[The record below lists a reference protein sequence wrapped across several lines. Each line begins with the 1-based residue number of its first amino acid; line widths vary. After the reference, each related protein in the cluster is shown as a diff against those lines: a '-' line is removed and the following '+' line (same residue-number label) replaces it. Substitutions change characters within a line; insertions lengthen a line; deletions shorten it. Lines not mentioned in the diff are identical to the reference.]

1 MKKLYIWLAVI
12 MPIFLVEAQNLQN
25 ANWDFGHRLGFKFLP
40 YAQESSSADMNTIA
54 NCATVSD
61 QSGKRLFHTNGRS
74 IVSIG
79 TNNSI
84 YYIASYDLKGDYL
97 STQGVIIVPK
107 PGDSDNYYVITL
119 DGVQYVGSETFPRW
133 GLYYSEVDMALSG
146 GLGGTVAGAKN
157 IPLKDHNGINI
168 DESYTVGSYVGNYSE
183 KLTST
188 VHSNG
193 NDYWIVTQIDR
204 YIYSYKVTS
213 AGISLIP
220 DSYTQTFNTVTNDL
234 ESGVGG
240 MKISPDTERIAIA
253 YYDGV
258 QNSIQTKALI
268 PANRYPGV
276 VLGSFNNTT
285 GKVILDEEHPIII
298 TKNNGNPYGVEFSP
312 DSRNIYFSAGDTYNP
327 NGDFLGKKIYYTTS
341 QYDILNYV
349 SFDDG
354 IYDLQLGI
362 DNKIYFAVRYANRLG
377 VINTPNNIL
386 APAIVGDAYLYGSDI
401 TTPIVGRGLPQWVH
415 WQQSGCTSILTLTTA
430 NNVVQGQ
437 NNRQASNTLNAANVI
452 TENGSANY
460 HAGTAVVLKPGFH
473 GASGS
478 SFRGYIEGCSGQFSG
493 LRTSGE
499 EELQNF
505 SMTEVK
511 QSLFTLSPNPAAD
524 RTVIASDKM
533 MTHVEV
539 KSLTGTIFYS
549 GKVNDKSHELYIGN
563 YPKGFYLV
571 MVTTDTGEVEVKKLI
586 KD

>member
-1 MKKLYIWLAVI
+1 MKKLYIWFAVI

-25 ANWDFGHRLGFKFLP
+25 ANWDFGYGLAFEFLP
-40 YAQESSSADMNTIA
+40 YPQKSSSVDMTA
-54 NCATVSD
+54 FASCATVSD
-61 QSGKRLFHTNGRS
+61 QSGKKLFHTNGRS

-79 TNNSI
+79 TNSV
-84 YYIASYDLKGDYL
+84 YYITSNDLKGDFI

-107 PGDSDNYYVITL
+107 PGDSDNYYVVTL
-119 DGVQYVGSETFPRW
+119 DGVQSMTESFPRG
-133 GLYYSEVDMALSG
+133 GLYYSEVDMALNG
-146 GLGGTVAGAKN
+146 GLGGIVAGAKN
-157 IPLKDHNGINI
+157 IPLKDHNGVII
-168 DESYTVGSYVGNYSE
+168 DENYTVASYVGNYSE
-183 KLTST
+183 KLTAT
-188 VHSNG
+188 VQSNG

-213 AGISLIP
+213 AGITLVP
-220 DSYTQTFNTVTNDL
+220 NSYTQTVNTVTNDL
-234 ESGVGG
+234 LSGIGG
-240 MKISPDTERIAIA
+240 MKISPDTQRIAIA
-253 YYDGV
+253 YHDGV

-268 PANRYPGV
+268 PSNRYPGV

-312 DSRNIYFSAGDTYNP
+312 DSSNIYFSAGDVYNP

-341 QYDILNYV
+341 QYDVLNYV
-349 SFDDG
+349 SFDNG

-362 DNKIYFAVRYANRLG
+362 DNKIYFTNQIGNRLG
-377 VINTPNNIL
+377 VINNPNNIL
-386 APAIVGDAYLYGSDI
+386 APTIVEDAYLYGSG
-401 TTPIVGRGLPQWVH
+401 TTVVSRGLPQWVH

-473 GASGS
+473 GASGA

-493 LRTSGE
+493 LRTTE
-499 EELQNF
+499 EDNQSF
-505 SMTEVK
+505 AKTEVK

-533 MTHVEV
+533 MVHVEV

-563 YPKGFYLV
+563 YPKGFYMV